1 MDSRYFNTYQKY
13 LFEQDSYEGRS
24 FRDGDD
30 DDNDIIDLDA
40 IDLEVNTDINFV
52 NSGGAAAA
60 TAGASATV
68 PIIAPTAFATG
79 AFAQAIPVVGQV
91 VAVIATCV
99 AIGQVFH
106 NQDKIGQYK
115 RIVSKTKA
123 SLAEKQTLLI
133 VDQEEHDKQ
142 LAFLDREIAYR
153 EAQIARTQTMQ
164 TIVLVTLSVSSLI
177 FTYGIIKL
185 SRK

>member
-1 MDSRYFNTYQKY
+1 MDSRYFSTYQKY

-68 PIIAPTAFATG
+68 PIIAPTAFASG

-115 RIVSKTKA
+115 RS
-123 SLAEKQTLLI
+123 
-133 VDQEEHDKQ
+133 
-142 LAFLDREIAYR
+142 
-153 EAQIARTQTMQ
+153 
-164 TIVLVTLSVSSLI
+164 
-177 FTYGIIKL
+177 
-185 SRK
+185 